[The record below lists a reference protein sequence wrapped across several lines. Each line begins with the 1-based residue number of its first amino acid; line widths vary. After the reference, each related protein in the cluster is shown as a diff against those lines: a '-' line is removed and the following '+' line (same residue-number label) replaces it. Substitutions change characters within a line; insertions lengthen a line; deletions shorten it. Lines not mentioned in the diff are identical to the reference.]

1 MNIRV
6 LDEPD
11 AILYQALRLNALK
24 CNPEAFGSTYE
35 READFSLEIVIER
48 LKPGGDKF
56 VLGAFDDNGS
66 LVGIVSFVREN
77 SQKTAHKGNVY
88 GMYVA
93 PEQRGQGLG
102 KLLMNELISRAS
114 DCEGLEHI
122 NLTVISGND
131 YAKKLYQ
138 SLGFKVYGLENNALK
153 YNGEYFDE
161 CLMVLT
167 V

>member
-1 MNIRV
+1 MHIRV

-11 AILYQALRLNALK
+11 AALYQALRLNALQ

-35 READFSLEIVIER
+35 READFPMEIVRER
-48 LKPGGDKF
+48 LKPAGDKF
-56 VLGAFDDNGS
+56 VLGAFDGKGS
-66 LVGIVSFVREN
+66 LVGIVSFVRE
-77 SQKTAHKGNVY
+77 SGQKSAHKGNVY

-114 DCEGLEHI
+114 NCEGLEHI

-131 YAKKLYQ
+131 LAKKLYQ
-138 SLGFKVYGLENNALK
+138 SLGFKAYGLENNALK
-153 YNGEYFDE
+153 YKGEYFDE
-161 CLMVLT
+161 CLMVRI